1 MALTPEQVKELKDQ
15 LREQIKNLPE
25 DKKSEALQQ
34 IESMS
39 NEALEEM
46 ISQQQGRQQVFRM
59 IVEKQIPSTTIDENP
74 DALAVLEIRPASKG
88 HLIVIPKKAITSK
101 EEINQGTKDLAES
114 VAKKVKDNL
123 SASDIKIIPDNK
135 FGEIILDI
143 IPVYDTEVSLDA
155 ERKEAD
161 KKDLEDVAK
170 KINTIK
176 VKKTPVKIEKK
187 SKPKKAKVIKLPRR
201 IP

>member
-1 MALTPEQVKELKDQ
+1 
-15 LREQIKNLPE
+15 
-25 DKKSEALQQ
+25 
-34 IESMS
+34 
-39 NEALEEM
+39 
-46 ISQQQGRQQVFRM
+46 
-59 IVEKQIPSTTIDENP
+59 
-74 DALAVLEIRPASKG
+74 
-88 HLIVIPKKAITSK
+88 LIVIPKKAITSK